1 MGIDN
6 RRLYGLAMALVAR
19 HRRGGR
25 RVPGRPHDVPRSS
38 SGPDRPLFAF
48 EAVIIGGLGSLWG
61 TLVGGAVLGIAQ
73 TVGAKLSP
81 GWGILNRASR
91 GVPGRAASRARTGLL
106 HPGARRSG
114 ILSPPHGAQRPC
126 PGSSATHAGPAA
138 SGRSGRRAQSWS
150 GLRRP
155 CPAWGDPSTMRILV
169 EFIALLVLAQM
180 WNLLAGYAGL
190 VSIGQQAYVGLGG
203 YALIVLADDLGVN
216 PFVAVPLA
224 GVVAAAFALPTAAL
238 VFRFHGGYFAVG
250 TWAIAEVY
258 RLLIANT
265 PALGR
270 GSGRTLKARLPA
282 RPREPGADDLF
293 AGAGHRRGR
302 ARGAVY
308 AFLRSR
314 YGLGLMAIRDSE
326 HGSDTLG
333 VDVFR
338 IKLVVYVG
346 VAFGTGVTGALI
358 HLNLL
363 RISPD
368 AAFSIN
374 WTAYVIFIVVIGG
387 LGSVE
392 GPILGTLVFF
402 PLRRAT
408 LRLRGVVRD
417 PTRHAG
423 GGGDARAPAGALG
436 HGGRAVGPAV
446 LSGGTTGAGMSGT
459 PHPGPLPRGG
469 EGGRNLILPLGRGP
483 GRGGEGSAGLPESS
497 S

>member
-1 MGIDN
+1 ME
-6 RRLYGLAMALVAR
+6 
-19 HRRGGR
+19 
-25 RVPGRPHDVPRSS
+25 PT
-38 SGPDRPLFAF
+38 
-48 EAVIIGGLGSLWG
+48 AVRIER
-61 TLVGGAVLGIAQ
+61 T
-73 TVGAKLSP
+73 T
-81 GWGILNRASR
+81 RASR
-91 GVPGRAASRARTGLL
+91 IGVFGAALILAGL
-106 HPGARRSG
+106 
-114 ILSPPHGAQRPC
+114 I
-126 PGSSATHAGPAA
+126 
-138 SGRSGRRAQSWS
+138 
-150 GLRRP
+150 GL
-155 CPAWGDPSTMRILV
+155 PAWGDPSTMRILV
-169 EFIALLVLAQM
+169 EFIAVLVLAQM

-270 GSGRTLKARLPA
+270 GSGRTLKAVFPLA
-282 RPREPGADDLF
+282 RESRELTTYFLALAIGVAALV
-293 AGAGHRRGR
+293 
-302 ARGAVY
+302 AVY

-358 HLNLL
+358 YLNLL

-368 AAFSIN
+368 AGFSIN
-374 WTAYVIFIVVIGG
+374 WTAYTIFIVVIGG
-387 LGSVE
+387 LGSLE
-392 GPILGTLVFF
+392 GPLIGTALFFLVREYLSDYGAWYMILLGTLAVGVMLAYPQGLWGMIADRWDLRFF
-402 PLRRAT
+402 PVGRRV
-408 LRLRGVVRD
+408 RLERD
-417 PTRHAG
+417 P
-423 GGGDARAPAGALG
+423 
-436 HGGRAVGPAV
+436 
-446 LSGGTTGAGMSGT
+446 S
-459 PHPGPLPRGG
+459 PRPSPQRG
-469 EGGRNLILPLGRGP
+469 EGG
-483 GRGGEGSAGLPESS
+483 GS
-497 S
+497 